1 MIGLKIAL
9 VGFALW
15 FVFGLL
21 TNSMD
26 QHQDRVWW
34 YSFGT
39 VALFGVLLVPLGL
52 IVWIFE

>member
-1 MIGLKIAL
+1 MIGLKTAL
-9 VGFALW
+9 AGFALW

-26 QHQDRVWW
+26 EREDRVWW

-39 VALFGVLLVPLGL
+39 VALFGVVLVPVGL

>member
-15 FVFGLL
+15 FVFRLL